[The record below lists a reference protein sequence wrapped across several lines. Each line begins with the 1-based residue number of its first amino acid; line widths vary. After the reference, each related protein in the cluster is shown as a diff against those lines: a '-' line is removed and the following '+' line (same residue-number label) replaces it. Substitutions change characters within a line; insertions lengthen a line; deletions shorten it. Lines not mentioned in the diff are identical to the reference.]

1 MRRVGA
7 RVADYRGRGFR
18 PGDRVFVHF
27 GNTNEFFVELLAV
40 WQAGGCVIPIDTS
53 FTPFEI
59 EALAAWAEPRFSI
72 WTDGPDD
79 ESASVLSRLGV
90 EAVCLSDVDA
100 SLEGAR
106 AGSRRAS
113 VSTTTR

>member
-1 MRRVGA
+1 MLLDLSVGQLVEPLTDKRWGPQETMRRVGA

-27 GNTNEFFVELLAV
+27 GNTNEFFVELVAV

-59 EALAAWAEPRFSI
+59 EALATWAKPRFSI
-72 WTDGPDD
+72 WTDGTG
-79 ESASVLSRLGV
+79 R
-90 EAVCLSDVDA
+90 
-100 SLEGAR
+100 
-106 AGSRRAS
+106 
-113 VSTTTR
+113 